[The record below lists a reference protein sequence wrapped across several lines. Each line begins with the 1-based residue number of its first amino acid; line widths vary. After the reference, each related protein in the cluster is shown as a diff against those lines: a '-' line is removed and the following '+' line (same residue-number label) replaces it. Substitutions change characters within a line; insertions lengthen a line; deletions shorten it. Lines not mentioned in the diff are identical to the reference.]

1 MMQTENAKRTNKRLI
16 KQTNQKRTE
25 KTKEHR
31 KDGFECAYVDHESLV
46 NSIEDPRPPDLQVGD
61 VGEVKIKVI
70 SLKVLLREGKRERE
84 KNKTYWLMELGNRAR
99 FIHGW

>member
-1 MMQTENAKRTNKRLI
+1 MMQTENAKRTNKRLT
-16 KQTNQKRTE
+16 KQTNQRRTE
-25 KTKEHR
+25 KKKHR
-31 KDGFECAYVDHESLV
+31 KDQSECAYVDHESLV

-84 KNKTYWLMELGNRAR
+84 KNNTYWLMELGNRAR
-99 FIHGW
+99 FIYGW